1 MNLDINKMTTEEKIG
16 TMELLWDDICRNVP
30 NLTSPSWHEDI
41 LKNREEKVKLGKDE
55 FIDWEIARKDIL
67 GLVS

>member
-16 TMELLWDDICRNVP
+16 TMELLWDDICQNVP

-41 LKNREEKVKLGKDE
+41 LKNREEKVKQGKDE
-55 FIDWEIARKDIL
+55 FIDWEIARKDIF